1 MATNVIEF
9 TIRGID
15 KFSKTI
21 GGVGRSLKRMGT
33 ALASVR
39 KKAIVA
45 AAALTAFILVT
56 ANGIDAVAKF
66 SNRIGISVEQLSK
79 MQFVAGQA
87 GLSVMQ
93 FNLSVQRMTRRVAEA
108 AVGTGEAQGALKE
121 LGIDAKSFKDLN
133 LEDQF
138 ALLADRLKGAGSE
151 SDKLRLAFKLFDSEG
166 TAVLQMLKGGSEA
179 MKAYARDAEFL
190 GVVISKQAAANTEAF
205 TDSVGRLGGAIKGVS
220 RAIFNEMAP
229 VLTGLSNRV
238 ANTLAGWR
246 EGIAAFVK
254 GAIFWIF
261 TFIEMVKQLWERI
274 KQLATLNKEAWSQML
289 QGIVNFVKTA
299 AALFILF
306 MKSFV
311 TSIWSGIKL
320 AAGLIKDFGVW
331 VGGWVKSVFT
341 RKTTRSF
348 SDAMGEALK
357 TRMAEAA
364 AAIATDIDE
373 TMRVFRGVMREN
385 AKNTGTILGIDL
397 DKAKTDAKAAIDELA
412 EYGKVQDETIKTT
425 ASTLV
430 DTTKQQLTIYQEFLK
445 SLKESSQEFVMSF
458 FDLVK
463 GTVQELSDAV
473 AESIVTGKKLSESFK
488 AIAQNVLKTIISMLI
503 KWGIQRLILSKLTN
517 VANAS
522 EAAAVGAKNVAAAG
536 SGGVASMAA
545 APYPI
550 NLTAPAFGAA
560 MMGAAAGMFSTGMAV
575 GGALGSTVGAIGGI
589 AHDGLTDVPREG
601 TFLLDK
607 GERVLSP
614 NQNQDL
620 TNFLQ
625 GGGAAGNVTIEN
637 IDIRILENATNAEA
651 LLNMS
656 QTEMDELVADR
667 IITSLNRLD
676 GRGIRPVSV
685 ERKRF

>member
-1 MATNVIEF
+1 MANVIEF
-9 TIRGID
+9 TIKGID
-15 KFSKTI
+15 RFSKTI
-21 GGVGRSLKRMGT
+21 GAVGRSLKRMGS
-33 ALASVR
+33 ALSAV
-39 KKAIVA
+39 KAKAAIA

-56 ANGIDAVAKF
+56 ANGIDSVAKF

-87 GLSVMQ
+87 GLSTMQ

-121 LGIDAKSFKDLN
+121 LGIDAKSFKDLG

-138 ALLADRLKGAGSE
+138 ALLADKLKGAGSE

-179 MKAYARDAEFL
+179 MRAYAKDAEFL
-190 GVVISKQAAANTEAF
+190 GLVISKQAAANTEAF

-261 TFIEMVKQLWERI
+261 TFIEMVKQLWNRI
-274 KQLATLNKEAWSQML
+274 KQLATLNKEAWSSML

-299 AALFILF
+299 GALFIVF

-311 TSIWSGIKL
+311 TSIWTGIKL

-331 VGGWVKSVFT
+331 VGGWIKSVFT

-357 TRMAEAA
+357 TRMKEAA
-364 AAIATDIDE
+364 QAISTDIDA
-373 TMRVFRGVMREN
+373 TMRTFRAVMKRNEQE
-385 AKNTGTILGIDL
+385 GGSILGIDIG
-397 DKAKTDAKAAIDELA
+397 KAKEDAKAAINELS
-412 EYGKVQDETIKTT
+412 EYGKVQEDTIKS
-425 ASTLV
+425 AANTLV
-430 DTTKQQLTIYQEFLK
+430 DTTKKQLTIYQEFLK
-445 SLKESSQEFVMSF
+445 SLKDSAQNFVIGF

-473 AESIVTGKKLSESFK
+473 AESIVSGKKLSESFK
-488 AIAQNVLKTIISMLI
+488 QIAQGVLKTIISMLI

-517 VANAS
+517 SANAA

-536 SGGVASMAA
+536 SGGTASMAA
-545 APYPI
+545 APFPI

-560 MMGAAAGMFSTGMAV
+560 MMGAAASLFSTGMGI
-575 GGALGSTVGAIGGI
+575 GGSLGAGVGAIGGI
-589 AHDGLTDVPREG
+589 AHNGLTDVPREG
-601 TFLLDK
+601 TFLLDR
-607 GERVLSP
+607 GERVVSAA
-614 NQNQDL
+614 QNRDL
-620 TNFLQ
+620 TEFLN
-625 GGGAAGNVTIEN
+625 GGGASGNVTIEN
-637 IDIRILENATNAEA
+637 VDIRILENATNTEA
-651 LLNMS
+651 LLNLS
-656 QTEMDELVADR
+656 SSEWEELVADPILR
-667 IITSLNRLD
+667 AFNTLD
-676 GRGIRPVSV
+676 RRGIRPNAI
-685 ERKRF
+685 ERKKF